1 MKRSLV
7 SLVFLWCFLLTT
19 LAQQSILFSQY
30 MNNLNLCNPA
40 AVGNNDMINVGG
52 TFRSQYAGFE
62 GAPIVYNVGVDM
74 GFSIAKT
81 KHGAGLN
88 FYDNTVGLFRF
99 QDVNL
104 NYAYRIPIQDGYLS
118 AGVTV
123 NFTTVSYDTE
133 RLHTVDSE
141 YHSSDDPSIAQANG
155 NDFKMDLGVGILFK
169 NKTWFAGVSLLNVL
183 APKYSLS
190 TSSESNMFDKS
201 RNLFFIGG
209 YNISFINPLYKMKL
223 SAAINTD
230 FVTWSGAIN
239 ANLEYKEKYWG
250 GIGYRVD
257 GAVVFMAGIKVLN
270 GLNIAYSFDLQTS
283 SLIRSAGSHEVSI
296 SYSFNIDLSKKNKYK
311 SIRYL

>member
-1 MKRSLV
+1 
-7 SLVFLWCFLLTT
+7 
-19 LAQQSILFSQY
+19 

-230 FVTWSGAIN
+230 FVTWSGVIN